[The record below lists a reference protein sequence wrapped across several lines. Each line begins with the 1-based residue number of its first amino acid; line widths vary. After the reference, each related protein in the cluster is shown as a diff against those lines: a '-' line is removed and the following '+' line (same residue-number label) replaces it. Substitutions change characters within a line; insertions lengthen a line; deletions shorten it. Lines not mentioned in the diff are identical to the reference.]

1 MRRTVTTQPM
11 VTWTP
16 ALRNSTLTTPQTD
29 VNVTQTDT
37 TEQLLA
43 VPRPDAAMQRLGFL
57 DALRGLAAAITVFY
71 HLAFVGGVH
80 VPTGLIGFVKFGGS
94 GVMLFFVVSCFSLFY
109 TMPGRLR
116 QARPIFSFYTH
127 RFFRIAPLFYLWII
141 IQCVLKRELYGVQG
155 WPSGLLENFFFVFNL
170 VPGRQTGIVMASWTI
185 GVEMLFYVIFPLIY
199 FKTKSLIH
207 ALALT
212 VGTMLIYLAFV
223 FVLPHLRIGGAGAV
237 ASYADWIFLKDL
249 PIFAFGAVCFF
260 VVRDRLVSRGEDRDR
275 AMGLFLI
282 LFAMY
287 LTVAHGAK
295 WIGNGIFGG
304 HPYVWPAICY
314 SLLLVGLSLNP
325 LILLVNRFTRFLGA
339 ISYSLYLAHAP
350 IILMLR
356 PVYARIMPAV
366 TSVPLAFVACA
377 LVTFAA
383 ALPLSYL
390 TYRFVELP
398 GIKLGK
404 AFYGRVERRKV
415 ITPINRKP

>member
-1 MRRTVTTQPM
+1 M
-11 VTWTP
+11 
-16 ALRNSTLTTPQTD
+16 D
-29 VNVTQTDT
+29 VDVTQTDT

-43 VPRPDAAMQRLGFL
+43 VSQPDTARQRLGFL

-80 VPTGLIGFVKFGGS
+80 VPAWLIGFVKFGGS

-127 RFFRIAPLFYLWII
+127 RFFRIAPLFYVWII
-141 IQCVLKRELYGVQG
+141 IQCVLERELYGVQG

-185 GVEMLFYVIFPLIY
+185 GVEMLFYVLFPLIY

-207 ALALT
+207 AMALT

-223 FVLPHLRIGGAGAV
+223 FFLPHLRIGGAGAV
-237 ASYADWIFLKDL
+237 ATYADWIFLKDL

-260 VVRDRLVSRGEDRDR
+260 IVRDRLLAHGEDRDR
-275 AMGLFLI
+275 AMGLLLI
-282 LFAMY
+282 LLGVY
-287 LTVAHGAK
+287 VTVAFSAK
-295 WIGNGIFGG
+295 WISTGIFGG
-304 HPYVWPAICY
+304 QRYVWPAIY
-314 SLLLVGLSLNP
+314 FSLLLVGLSLNP
-325 LILLVNRFTRFLGA
+325 LKLLVNRFTRFLGA

-350 IILMLR
+350 IILILR
-356 PVYARIMPAV
+356 PVYARITDAV
-366 TSVPLAFVACA
+366 TSVPLAYVACA
-377 LVTFAA
+377 VVTFAA
-383 ALPLSYL
+383 VLPVAYL
-390 TYRFVELP
+390 TYRFIELP

-404 AFYGRVERRKV
+404 AFYARVERRKV
-415 ITPINRKP
+415 IVPVDPLP